1 MLKSENQG
9 KIANFEMKSKKS
21 IEIEKISEIA

>member
-1 MLKSENQG
+1 MLKILNQG
-9 KIANFEMKSKKS
+9 EIANFEMKRKNS